1 MKNLNPFAYETYNL
15 SKSSEKV
22 IKAAKIPTVAS
33 VFLLPFPAGIGVEPY
48 PPDVTVPVG
57 TKIVIRC
64 CLSRRVNGIT
74 LLPGKP
80 LDVRHRL
87 NAGSWQTITRV
98 TSTSPACVDVQY
110 TIAKGGT
117 HTFYI
122 EFPGDD
128 TYAGCSKAVK
138 TFAR

>member
-1 MKNLNPFAYETYNL
+1 MKSMDPFAYETYSL
-15 SKSSEKV
+15 SKSPEKV
-22 IKAAKIPTVAS
+22 IKAEKIPTKAS
-33 VFLLPFPAGIGVEPY
+33 IFLLPSPAGIGVEPY
-48 PPDVTVPVG
+48 PPDAIVPVG
-57 TKIVIRC
+57 TRIVIRC
-64 CLSRRVNGIT
+64 CLSRRVNGLT

-87 NAGSWQTITRV
+87 NTGSWELLKRV
-98 TSTSPACVDVQY
+98 TSTSPMCVDVEY
-110 TIAKGGT
+110 TIAKGGK